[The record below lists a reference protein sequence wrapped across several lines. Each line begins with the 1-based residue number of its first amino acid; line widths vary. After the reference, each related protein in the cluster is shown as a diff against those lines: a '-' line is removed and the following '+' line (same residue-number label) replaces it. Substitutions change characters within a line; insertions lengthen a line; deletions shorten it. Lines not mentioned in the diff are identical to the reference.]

1 MKSQAT
7 RLTRL
12 EAAYWDFWTA
22 NGYRFEP
29 GEKPPLTTRVAP
41 RRPRKNKLAIF
52 VLALLI
58 IAFTLSLG
66 GYWLASA
73 AKLI

>member
-7 RLTRL
+7 RLTRK

-22 NGYRFEP
+22 QGYRFQP
-29 GEKPPLTTRVAP
+29 GEKPPLTTLVAP
-41 RRPRKNKLAIF
+41 RRPSKRKAAELVLGLAI
-52 VLALLI
+52 
-58 IAFTLSLG
+58 IAGALSLG
-66 GYWLASA
+66 GYWLAHA